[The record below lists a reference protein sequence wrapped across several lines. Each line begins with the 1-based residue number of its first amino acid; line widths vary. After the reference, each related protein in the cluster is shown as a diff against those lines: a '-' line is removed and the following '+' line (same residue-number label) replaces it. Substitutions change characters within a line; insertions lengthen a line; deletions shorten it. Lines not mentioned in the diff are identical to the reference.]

1 MSRSNIASKSAQ
13 NLSDDAIDRFCREG
27 AAADEKASQGDH
39 KGALTAYKKI
49 LESIEASGQLDS
61 FLLAKLTLGC
71 LRSLIKQGEF
81 QDALEVWNAH
91 MDQSLYGIGVYALEN
106 AQTRIDDLI
115 TYDMICAFLHTIV
128 DGDKAN
134 AAKAVNLYLSRVC
147 EHALENGER
156 ALMVQA
162 LSNWKA
168 HLKEIFG
175 GSIPQTAA
183 GDLIQFERQFGE
195 PVKPRQIDFPLPT
208 AWQRPQDFRETST
221 VISKGELK
229 SRLRKSR

>member
-1 MSRSNIASKSAQ
+1 MSRSNIASKAAQ

-27 AAADEKASQGDH
+27 EAADEKASQGDH
-39 KGALTAYKKI
+39 KGALAAYKKI

-61 FLLAKLTLGC
+61 FLLAKLTLGS

-81 QDALEVWNAH
+81 QEALEVWNAH

-128 DGDKAN
+128 DGDKAK

-183 GDLIQFERQFGE
+183 GALIQFERQFGE
-195 PVKPRQIDFPLPT
+195 PVKPRPIDFPLPT
-208 AWQRPQDFRETST
+208 AWQRPKNFRETST